1 MTPSFPL
8 GILQLWD
15 ELQQM
20 QTPGLYWIHA
30 DRKADAIVLCRQVIG
45 IQPADTR
52 AALICVG
59 GAPAEIVEGLGE
71 VGPRT
76 LPLFSLP
83 ESGRALLQLQEDL
96 RRGLRP
102 RGRLLLLCVPARI
115 WQDEAERARLH
126 GWLAGMTRWLRE
138 QGCTLLIISH
148 GPGGDALDAALR
160 TEYGTLSGL
169 VRLRWLQDRHS
180 YQVAFWFNRSGVSAN
195 QKLDLVP
202 GGPGW
207 QVRAEH
213 RQQPQPRHDEQLILC
228 QKKVLE
234 GGETLSDHWR
244 LFDSNEALAEAGLQ
258 ARAATLVF
266 SLQYS
271 QNIEA
276 LARQLHRL
284 RRRRGKMLKLV
295 VREMAVSLRQAD
307 ERMLLASGANLIV
320 SHHVPLSRFL
330 TQLEGIQGQ
339 DFVRHVPP
347 DVDTL
352 LDALKPLRLKGVVDQ
367 ERFCTALTELMAH
380 PLLAQ
385 DGKGLLVALQPEPG
399 LRAAQALTLCRINRE
414 GDLATVVGDC
424 LFVFLF
430 SCIINDL
437 DRVLEHVFRLPAE
450 GLFRR
455 QRVWHQDHHILKELQ
470 NIRRQQVPEWLPTP
484 KVEEGELD
492 VAVALDRRSRRQPQS
507 IRLPVLREE

>member
-1 MTPSFPL
+1 
-8 GILQLWD
+8 
-15 ELQQM
+15 
-20 QTPGLYWIHA
+20 
-30 DRKADAIVLCRQVIG
+30 
-45 IQPADTR
+45 
-52 AALICVG
+52 
-59 GAPAEIVEGLGE
+59 
-71 VGPRT
+71 
-76 LPLFSLP
+76 
-83 ESGRALLQLQEDL
+83 
-96 RRGLRP
+96 
-102 RGRLLLLCVPARI
+102 
-115 WQDEAERARLH
+115 
-126 GWLAGMTRWLRE
+126 
-138 QGCTLLIISH
+138 
-148 GPGGDALDAALR
+148 
-160 TEYGTLSGL
+160 
-169 VRLRWLQDRHS
+169 
-180 YQVAFWFNRSGVSAN
+180 
-195 QKLDLVP
+195 
-202 GGPGW
+202 
-207 QVRAEH
+207 
-213 RQQPQPRHDEQLILC
+213 
-228 QKKVLE
+228 
-234 GGETLSDHWR
+234 
-244 LFDSNEALAEAGLQ
+244 
-258 ARAATLVF
+258 
-266 SLQYS
+266 
-271 QNIEA
+271 
-276 LARQLHRL
+276 
-284 RRRRGKMLKLV
+284 
-295 VREMAVSLRQAD
+295 
-307 ERMLLASGANLIV
+307 MLLTSGANLIV

-484 KVEEGELD
+484 KADEGERD